1 MDAKTL
7 NSIRLNLGL
16 SQIQFAAALGLSRQ
30 ATISDYERGINVVPE
45 TVAILA
51 SLLSERRT
59 KGAQKRENNTSESRG
74 SKEKY

>member
-16 SQIQFAAALGLSRQ
+16 SQIQFAARLGLSRQ
-30 ATISDYERGINVVPE
+30 ATISDYERGQNPIPE

-59 KGAQKRENNTSESRG
+59 KSVQKHGNNNSESR
-74 SKEKY
+74 EK